1 MENERSNG
9 NKWKRRDQS
18 DPPDWQSP
26 AITLDSMIHGPS
38 YWNVQNKWGFFSFQ
52 ISWITRV
59 TDPSVQTN
67 STLMRS
73 YKTPHHVSFKTSI
86 KLLTIFAKM
95 PILYAL
101 LGSELTSDAS
111 ISRI

>member
-1 MENERSNG
+1 MVH
-9 NKWKRRDQS
+9 D
-18 DPPDWQSP
+18 
-26 AITLDSMIHGPS
+26 PS
-38 YWNVQNKWGFFSFQ
+38 YWKVQNKWGFFSFQ
-52 ISWITRV
+52 ISWITRII
-59 TDPSVQTN
+59 DPSVQTN

-73 YKTPHHVSFKTSI
+73 YKTPHHVNFKTSI

-95 PILYAL
+95 PIWYAL

>member
-1 MENERSNG
+1 MTQVIERYKRNE
-9 NKWKRRDQS
+9 K
-18 DPPDWQSP
+18 
-26 AITLDSMIHGPS
+26 
-38 YWNVQNKWGFFSFQ
+38 KWGFFSFQ
-52 ISWITRV
+52 ISWITRI

-73 YKTPHHVSFKTSI
+73 YKTPHHVNFKTSI

-95 PILYAL
+95 PIWYAL

>member
-1 MENERSNG
+1 
-9 NKWKRRDQS
+9 
-18 DPPDWQSP
+18 
-26 AITLDSMIHGPS
+26 
-38 YWNVQNKWGFFSFQ
+38 
-52 ISWITRV
+52 
-59 TDPSVQTN
+59 
-67 STLMRS
+67 MRS